1 MGFKINFHVV
11 SKLIKFKWYPA
22 NNYRY
27 DSNTD
32 TLCVTYVNWQLQIAE
47 NEQLRECNNSSFYS

>member
-11 SKLIKFKWYPA
+11 SELIKFKWYPA

-32 TLCVTYVNWQLQIAE
+32 TLCVTYVNW
-47 NEQLRECNNSSFYS
+47 